1 MAIRIDDKE
10 KVIQLSVKDLVLPST
25 VTGSIVAPQPLA
37 PRAALGRDA
46 HKNHQAEREESL
58 ASYRKE
64 VYVKH
69 EMKVENY
76 TAIIQGR
83 IDGVYERRG
92 RLVVE
97 EVKSVLSTADV
108 IERIKEGLFEASI
121 YQLQIYMFLLAGQ
134 TGKQISGYL
143 VFVGL
148 DDGSTEKVEVDS
160 DAERVERLIVGRIRG
175 LLAEHRKVKQRQA
188 QQKRTAEGLAFPF
201 PEMRKYQD
209 EMIQTIEESLARR
222 KNLLISAPTGI
233 GKTIAAIFPSLRYAL
248 QNKMRIFFITPKTTQ
263 QKIVADTLRMTIG
276 GWRTVSCICLRAK
289 EKMCANDVF
298 YCHPDFCPFARN
310 YYDKLAASAAIEDLL
325 AKKVIEP
332 EMVYARAVDESLCPF
347 ELSLDVSLYVSVVVC
362 DYNYVFD
369 PTVYL
374 RRFFQDQKY
383 DDIILIIDEAHNLYQ
398 RGRDYYSPGLS
409 QGNIRALIGRARDS
423 QEPVVKQIGKALQPL
438 DKYFSKLLEQGR
450 ERFEGAEKFPVDI
463 DLAFFD
469 DMKARLESSI
479 VPYFLHKKTR
489 RLSVPNDPFDRF
501 YYDFNTFY
509 NVLQLRSDEFSY
521 IFGAEN
527 DDHVLK
533 ILCKDPSRFLKERMA
548 GFHAAIGM
556 SATLVPPEFFRN
568 VLGFDRDTTR
578 LVSFPSPFPPENR
591 KVVVIPHL
599 WTTYRLR
606 RRSYEQTARTI
617 EEIVSVRKGNYF
629 VFFPSFEYLEAV
641 GQYVSPPGFVV
652 IRQDRNMSERG
663 RAELLEKL
671 TECDR
676 AYLVLAVQGGIFAE
690 GVDYPGEMLIGAII
704 VGPGLPKYTFEQELL
719 RQYFQDR
726 YGAGFEYAYLYPGM
740 NRVVQSA
747 GRVIRTETDRGIIAL
762 LGERFARPEYY
773 SLFPGDWYRYS
784 PNELIVKDYA
794 EEIRR
799 FWAENGP

>member
-1 MAIRIDDKE
+1 MMIRIDDKE
-10 KVIQLSVKDLVLPST
+10 KVIHVGVKDLVAPSTMLGSIAAPEHLPS
-25 VTGSIVAPQPLA
+25 
-37 PRAALGRDA
+37 RASLGRDA
-46 HKNHQAEREESL
+46 HKDHQTEREEAL

-64 VYVKH
+64 VHIKH
-69 EMKVENY
+69 QMKVENY
-76 TAIIQGR
+76 TAVIQGR

-92 RLVVE
+92 RFVVE
-97 EVKSVLSTADV
+97 EVKSVLSTADI
-108 IERIKEGLFEASI
+108 IERIKEGLFETSVH
-121 YQLQIYMFLLAGQ
+121 QLQVYMFLLASQ
-134 TGKQISGYL
+134 AGKETNGCL
-143 VFVGL
+143 VFIGL
-148 DDGSTEKVEVDS
+148 DDGSTEKVEVDF
-160 DAERVERLIVGRIRG
+160 DATQVENLIVGRIRG
-175 LLAEHRKVKQRQA
+175 LLAEHREMKKRLA
-188 QQKRTAEGLAFPF
+188 QQKRTAEGLVFPF
-201 PEMRKYQD
+201 PQMRKHQD
-209 EMIQTIEESLARR
+209 EMIQAIEESLARR

-248 QNKMRIFFITPKTTQ
+248 ENKMRIFFITPKTTQ
-263 QKIVADTLRMTIG
+263 QKIVAETLRMTIG
-276 GWRTVSCICLRAK
+276 EWRTVSCICLRAK

-310 YYDKLAASAAIEDLL
+310 YYDKLAASSAIEDLL
-325 AKKVIEP
+325 GKKVIEP
-332 EMVYARAVDESLCPF
+332 EMVYARAVDENLCPF
-347 ELSLDVSLYVSVVVC
+347 ELSLDVALYVSVVVC

-383 DDIILIIDEAHNLYQ
+383 DDIVLIIDEAHNLYQ
-398 RGRDYYSPGLS
+398 RGRDYYSPELRRS
-409 QGNIRALIGRARDS
+409 NVRSLLARCKDS
-423 QEPVVKQIGKALQPL
+423 DEAVLKEIGKALQPL
-438 DKYFSKLLEQGR
+438 DKYFSQLR
-450 ERFEGAEKFPVDI
+450 ERGQDQFEGAEKFPVDI

-489 RLSVPNDPFDRF
+489 RLSIPNDPFDRF

-509 NVLQLRSDEFSY
+509 NVLQLRGDEFSY

-527 DDHVLK
+527 DDQLLK
-533 ILCKDPSRFLKERMA
+533 TLCKDPSRFLKERMS

-641 GQYVSPPGFVV
+641 GQYVSAPGFVV

-671 TECDR
+671 TEHDR

-719 RQYFQDR
+719 REYFQER

-773 SLFPGDWYRYS
+773 LLFPGDWYRYS
-784 PNELIVKDYA
+784 PNELIVKDYP
-794 EEIRR
+794 EKICQ
-799 FWAENGP
+799 FWAGGEA